1 MNPGTFT
8 GKSAMPIIMTMFL
21 LILASTTI
29 TITNAQVTELNVTP
43 EVVVQ
48 GETVSISGKAS
59 SNEEIRLK
67 SSFAISLHDVSD
79 GNYSR
84 EFIGIEFPEGEKEF
98 SVTAENVKNIRIS
111 LKTDEGTVESPP
123 LNAINGTATISIS
136 FPISTPF
143 GPVDVSVYGD
153 AVVEDAT
160 SVNLNVATSI
170 KVPANSNGNFSLDIN
185 TGGVPIGE
193 FLITAGGIE
202 KGVEVVSTEP
212 TPTPTPTPTP
222 SSNGGD
228 GSSGDG
234 DGGSGSDAPETTP
247 TPTPALNTTITE
259 NVTSNETT
267 PTPTPTLIP
276 TPTPA
281 STTTTAPQTTVIEN
295 ETSDKTP
302 GPTPQN
308 ETNQTPQETP
318 KPSSIPGFGFE
329 AIGCIAIAALI
340 MVIMKMVLVY
350 R

>member
-1 MNPGTFT
+1 MNMNLRTRIFT
-8 GKSAMPIIMTMFL
+8 RKSAMPIILLMSL
-21 LILASTTI
+21 LIFVPFTI
-29 TITNAQVTELNVTP
+29 TSAEVTELNVTP

-48 GETVSISGKAS
+48 GETLSISGKAS
-59 SNEEIRLK
+59 LPDEEVWIG
-67 SSFAISLHDVSD
+67 SSFAISLPVSD
-79 GNYSR
+79 GEYCR
-84 EFIGIEFPEGEKEF
+84 EFIGIYFPEGEKEF

-111 LKTDEGTVESPP
+111 LSPIPFLGTVEYPLEGP
-123 LNAINGTATISIS
+123 LNATNGTATISIS

-160 SVNLNVATSI
+160 SVNLKVATSI
-170 KVPANSNGNFSLDIN
+170 KVPANSNGDFTLDIS

-202 KGVEVVSTEP
+202 KRVEVVSTKP

-228 GSSGDG
+228 GDSGDG

-247 TPTPALNTTITE
+247 TPTPASNTTITE

-276 TPTPA
+276 TSTPV
-281 STTTTAPQTTVIEN
+281 STTTPQTTVIEN
-295 ETSDKTP
+295 ETGDKTP
-302 GPTPQN
+302 GPTPEN

-329 AIGCIAIAALI
+329 AIGYIAIAALI
-340 MVIMKMVLVY
+340 WLL
-350 R
+350 